1 MPQTLGSNIGYK
13 GGSPRIQHEVL
24 KPQPKTYGE
33 SDINNYITKIE
44 KNYLMHNLSK
54 DNLIYINNYLT
65 ALKQNQNYTEN
76 FPSKLVCD
84 FIMIVE
90 TLYVDNKIKSNYIQ
104 SILNKLTNIIDNVT
118 PPKIIKKEI
127 KVEGEVNTI
136 NKYDGS
142 ILNTTNTKK
151 PLVPLEKKVSTLDLN
166 SIIKVI
172 KTYYLE
178 EIITK
183 EQIENLNNSF
193 KVLNGDS
200 IELFN
205 LPNFLE
211 KINILV
217 ENAYTDGRMSQNK
230 LLSLINELEIILS
243 SEKPI
248 KIKPKKVIKNHITN
262 LAPGYKK

>member
-24 KPQPKTYGE
+24 KHQPKTYGE

-127 KVEGEVNTI
+127 KVEGEINTI

-142 ILNTTNTKK
+142 ILNTTN
-151 PLVPLEKKVSTLDLN
+151 EKKQLLPKEKKISTLDLN
-166 SIIKVI
+166 SITKVI

-178 EIITK
+178 EVITK
-183 EQIENLNNSF
+183 DQITNLNNSF

-200 IELFN
+200 IEIFN
-205 LPNFLE
+205 FPNFLK

-230 LLSLINELEIILS
+230 LLLLINE
-243 SEKPI
+243 
-248 KIKPKKVIKNHITN
+248 
-262 LAPGYKK
+262 